1 MSEASNG
8 GRSRVSSFDSID
20 IVDTYEPSSAGHNV
34 ETNSSPKISGR
45 AWGRVK
51 KFLLCS
57 IPFPKSI
64 YFIIGNEF
72 CERFSYYGMKAILFI
87 YLSNELNL
95 SKDNSTAIFHSFSML
110 CYFTPLFG
118 AMLADGWIGKYRT
131 ILYISIIYA
140 IGNIIVSITA
150 VPDLGMGERPGPM
163 IGLLLIAIGT
173 GGIKP
178 CVSAFGGDQF
188 SSDQEHLLQSFFS
201 IFYFSINAG
210 SLLSMLITPLLR
222 GDIQCFG
229 KNCYS
234 LAFGVPA
241 LLMLVAVILFWGGR
255 HGYKRR
261 PPNGNIVWLVTKAT
275 THALK
280 RKLSNNGSKDH
291 WMDWADDKY
300 DIQLIEDIKALY
312 RVLFMFLP
320 LPFFW
325 TLFDQQGSRWV
336 LQATQMDGSLGAL
349 GTLKPDQM
357 QALNPVF
364 IILLIPVFEGIIYK
378 VFFKPMP
385 LKRMCAGM
393 LLAAT
398 AFVIAGLVQLKIQAS
413 QVDTIPPFGKTDI
426 RFVNSLDSKAW
437 VAMPKYN
444 LTMDPH
450 GKSSTTRLSAPA
462 AFDIVVKAACGNYK
476 SHVNMKERLAYD
488 YIIGCQGN
496 QVTCVLVDRKTSV
509 PAGKASLCIVV
520 NRFDLIDRLFSL
532 EMNGKIML
540 ENVSYTE
547 NNNTR
552 CISVPPKHY
561 ILEVKDQINK
571 LVGKKAITLDSDV
584 VYTLVLSSNKSD
596 GIFIYKDMKTKLV
609 SMLWQIPQYFV
620 ITSGEILFSITG
632 LEFAY
637 SQAPA
642 SMKSCLQA
650 AWLLTVAFGNLV
662 VVIEAETH
670 VFDKLSTEFFFFA
683 AMLGV
688 VMVIFL
694 VMSLFYKYV
703 QAETAEEEDN
713 EGIVNEMESF

>member
-620 ITSGEILFSITG
+620 ITSGEILFSITARIPTQNPDQFLG
-632 LEFAY
+632 SEF
-637 SQAPA
+637 QVDEVIC
-642 SMKSCLQA
+642 KVC
-650 AWLLTVAFGNLV
+650 V
-662 VVIEAETH
+662 VNHI
-670 VFDKLSTEFFFFA
+670 K
-683 AMLGV
+683 
-688 VMVIFL
+688 
-694 VMSLFYKYV
+694 
-703 QAETAEEEDN
+703 
-713 EGIVNEMESF
+713 